1 MENQNLETCE
11 GECGNQFIK
20 TELKKISDYKG
31 NVISVCQSCYLFV
44 KAERDEEIEYNYVM
58 NGNICHKR
66 T

>member
-20 TELKKISDYKG
+20 TELKKINDYEGKL
-31 NVISVCQSCYLFV
+31 ISVCQSYYLFV
-44 KAERDEEIEYNYVM
+44 KAEREEETEYNYVM
-58 NGNICHKR
+58 AGNIYNKR